1 MIKMIVIMAL
11 ALMALIALPL
21 VVGILAAIWPIALS
35 IFVVLFPVLVI
46 GAIIGYCFKK
56 RKE

>member
-1 MIKMIVIMAL
+1 MIKMIIVMAL

-21 VVGILAAIWPIALS
+21 VVGILAAIWPIALT
-35 IFVVLFPVLVI
+35 IFAILFPVLVI